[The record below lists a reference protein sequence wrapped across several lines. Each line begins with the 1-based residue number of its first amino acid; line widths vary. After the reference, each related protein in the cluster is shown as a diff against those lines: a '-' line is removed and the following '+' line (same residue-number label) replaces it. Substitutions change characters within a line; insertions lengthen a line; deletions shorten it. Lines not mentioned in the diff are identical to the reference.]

1 MDWNQDPHLQR
12 LEEKLDRVLERLD
25 LIEER
30 IGQPRKFHTIQE
42 VAEILGV
49 KERTVRHHIN
59 ETKLLPYLKISK
71 KIIIRDEDLSGFIE
85 SQLKNKLLK
94 EWLMKNKSEI
104 LVGYRP
110 RVSVY
115 PKTHASGR
123 VDFYVSY
130 YLPGV
135 KRKVARPLHCKKS
148 ETKRVDVYPWE
159 KIKKSPIWW
168 FWSPKDT
175 RDLSTRIK
183 FTSSS
188 NHGCSREIHDRH
200 FLQ

>member
-1 MDWNQDPHLQR
+1 MPMDWNQDPYLQS

-71 KIIIRDEDLSGFIE
+71 KIIIRDKDLSGFIE

-94 EWLMKNKSEI
+94 E
-104 LVGYRP
+104 
-110 RVSVY
+110 
-115 PKTHASGR
+115 
-123 VDFYVSY
+123 
-130 YLPGV
+130 
-135 KRKVARPLHCKKS
+135 
-148 ETKRVDVYPWE
+148 
-159 KIKKSPIWW
+159 
-168 FWSPKDT
+168 
-175 RDLSTRIK
+175 
-183 FTSSS
+183 
-188 NHGCSREIHDRH
+188 
-200 FLQ
+200 

>member
-12 LEEKLDRVLERLD
+12 LEEKRDQVLERLD
-25 LIEER
+25 LIEEK

-94 EWLMKNKSEI
+94 E
-104 LVGYRP
+104 
-110 RVSVY
+110 
-115 PKTHASGR
+115 
-123 VDFYVSY
+123 
-130 YLPGV
+130 
-135 KRKVARPLHCKKS
+135 
-148 ETKRVDVYPWE
+148 
-159 KIKKSPIWW
+159 
-168 FWSPKDT
+168 
-175 RDLSTRIK
+175 
-183 FTSSS
+183 
-188 NHGCSREIHDRH
+188 
-200 FLQ
+200 

>member
-1 MDWNQDPHLQR
+1 MDLNQDPHLQR

-94 EWLMKNKSEI
+94 E
-104 LVGYRP
+104 
-110 RVSVY
+110 
-115 PKTHASGR
+115 
-123 VDFYVSY
+123 
-130 YLPGV
+130 
-135 KRKVARPLHCKKS
+135 
-148 ETKRVDVYPWE
+148 
-159 KIKKSPIWW
+159 
-168 FWSPKDT
+168 
-175 RDLSTRIK
+175 
-183 FTSSS
+183 
-188 NHGCSREIHDRH
+188 
-200 FLQ
+200 

>member
-1 MDWNQDPHLQR
+1 MDWTQDRHLQR
-12 LEEKLDRVLERLD
+12 LEKKLDRVLERLD

-94 EWLMKNKSEI
+94 E
-104 LVGYRP
+104 
-110 RVSVY
+110 
-115 PKTHASGR
+115 
-123 VDFYVSY
+123 
-130 YLPGV
+130 
-135 KRKVARPLHCKKS
+135 
-148 ETKRVDVYPWE
+148 
-159 KIKKSPIWW
+159 
-168 FWSPKDT
+168 
-175 RDLSTRIK
+175 
-183 FTSSS
+183 
-188 NHGCSREIHDRH
+188 
-200 FLQ
+200 